1 MNNETFRDK
10 SVPVQST
17 FSSAAPDG
25 VLTRAGRRPPTAQQR
40 EALVLALLTDPH
52 FGRACTAAGIS
63 RAAGYRLVNSDP
75 EVAEAMQ
82 LAKDLYLR
90 DLLDAVREEAVEGHA
105 PDEQPK
111 RIRDNRLLAAALRT
125 LMAGPAVTINNTN
138 AQQNNASTGASALNP
153 QQAIAELLRRARERA
168 AGEPG
173 RVIEGEASAPTP
185 VAAPPVELPVR
196 PDADGVEDLL

>member
-10 SVPVQST
+10 QVP
-17 FSSAAPDG
+17 AAPDG

-40 EALVLALLTDPH
+40 ESLVFALLTDPH

-90 DLLDAVREEAVEGHA
+90 DLLDAVREEAVEGRA

-125 LMAGPAVTINNTN
+125 LLGTSAVTINNTN
-138 AQQNNASTGASALNP
+138 AQQNVAAASEGLTEAQRRRLD
-153 QQAIAELLRRARERA
+153 ELLGAPLLPADTIE
-168 AGEPG
+168 GTFVPVEPG
-173 RVIEGEASAPTP
+173 
-185 VAAPPVELPVR
+185 AAPAPSSAT
-196 PDADGVEDLL
+196 PDDSIEDLL